1 VRWSATA
8 EAENAL
14 ATAFE
19 IDTPAAKRT
28 FLARKSIVVG
38 GSVGLG
44 DRAEVSKDG
53 GKPPHS
59 RKTGTAI
66 LVMRW

>member
-1 VRWSATA
+1 MAWPIRELRRLKQRPAMRYDDARLRVDRLDG
-8 EAENAL
+8 EA
-14 ATAFE
+14 
-19 IDTPAAKRT
+19 D
-28 FLARKSIVVG
+28 
-38 GSVGLG
+38 
-44 DRAEVSKDG
+44 VSKDG